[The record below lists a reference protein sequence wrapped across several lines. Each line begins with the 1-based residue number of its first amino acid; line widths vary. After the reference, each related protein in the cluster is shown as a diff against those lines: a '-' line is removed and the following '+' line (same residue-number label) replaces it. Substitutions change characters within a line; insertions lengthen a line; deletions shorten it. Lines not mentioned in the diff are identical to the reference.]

1 MRKIFYTILFVQL
14 LLLICGT
21 GFSQNHKLDS
31 VKVEFEGFNTETVID
46 VTCNAFNNTFLK
58 TKKIK
63 VVRQQRSLRE
73 FESLRQNFE
82 HAKDRSFDVRGK
94 ITYCYGEKTVKYCFD
109 KFGYFYMDGKLYH
122 NKKLLI
128 TIADN
133 LYANHPK
140 YLDTLKYHE

>member
-94 ITYCYGEKTVKYCFD
+94 ITHYQ
-109 KFGYFYMDGKLYH
+109 
-122 NKKLLI
+122 NKSPRL
-128 TIADN
+128 
-133 LYANHPK
+133 
-140 YLDTLKYHE
+140 